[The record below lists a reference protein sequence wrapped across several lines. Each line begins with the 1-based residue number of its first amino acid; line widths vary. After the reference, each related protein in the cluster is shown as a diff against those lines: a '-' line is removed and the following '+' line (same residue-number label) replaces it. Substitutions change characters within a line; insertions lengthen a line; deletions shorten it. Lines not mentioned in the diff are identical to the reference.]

1 MSQKHSILL
10 HHLLV
15 ALMMDEKL
23 RSLDNNLNVNV
34 SQYGNEN
41 TNFFPEMLRFV
52 QFLWLKRR
60 VFPLLRFF
68 SGRFFVSGL
77 LSDGILCELSLSS
90 VLIYLP
96 YI

>member
-1 MSQKHSILL
+1 
-10 HHLLV
+10 
-15 ALMMDEKL
+15 MMDGKL
-23 RSLDNNLNVNV
+23 RSLGSNLNVNV

-41 TNFFPEMLRFV
+41 TNFFPEMFRFV

-68 SGRFFVSGL
+68 SDRFFSGL
-77 LSDGILCELSLSS
+77 RSDSILCELSLIS
-90 VLIYLP
+90 VLVYLP

>member
-1 MSQKHSILL
+1 MSQKHSTLL

-15 ALMMDEKL
+15 ALMMDGKL
-23 RSLDNNLNVNV
+23 RSLGNNLNVNV

-68 SGRFFVSGL
+68 SGRFFSGL
-77 LSDGILCELSLSS
+77 RSDSILFELSLNS
-90 VLIYLP
+90 VLVYLP